1 MVEKSPG
8 AKSSPLH
15 LAIALAVPFSFLLAM
30 DGLLRAL
37 ALSAVVPSA
46 MPAFPV
52 LLLAAG
58 TTEIIAGNRLASRKA
73 TGFLARLRELLL
85 VFIVSYVIQ
94 VVAAGGLHSLVP
106 SLTGVGV
113 IYGTI
118 LVLAQWLMTFA
129 IHTALRERDFFHEL
143 ARGKEGAD
151 LKSFVRE
158 FFDEAGSAVNGVRR
172 VQRSLV
178 VMLVAVFVLLAV
190 GLTAGAPIGPVL
202 LMLALVHEVL
212 AFLGYAALNQVIE
225 EQGLLGDG
233 MRIPPQLLRRRLAAL
248 VAVFVGGM
256 ILALAATGKR
266 SLFPSSVLA
275 DVLEKIGRYFASRM
289 KMNYKVSTGGGEG
302 GAAAQEWDLGIGRSP
317 LFAID
322 QGDTSTS
329 RAVRLISLGV
339 LGAAGLLVLYFI
351 LRPLFSR
358 EGRASLRDAHPLRDL
373 AARGRAILAALRES
387 GRGFVRWLR
396 SPRRTVSRIA
406 RTLLDGVQMAV
417 RQTRADRGPAAGAER
432 QRRQRLARTLREF
445 LRIVRWGEKAGVP
458 FRPSMGPLEYAT
470 ALGGAVGGKRD
481 ELREAARAFEE
492 IVFSNHEIG
501 DNVLGDF
508 YRKVDGIVRQ
518 AAGQG

>member
-1 MVEKSPG
+1 MDEKTLG
-8 AKSSPLH
+8 ARRSPLH
-15 LAIALAVPFSFLLAM
+15 AAIALAVPFSFLLAV

-37 ALSAVVPSA
+37 ALSAVVPEA

-58 TTEIIAGNRLASRKA
+58 TTGTIAGNRLASRKT
-73 TGFLARLRELLL
+73 TGLLARLRELLVVL
-85 VFIVSYVIQ
+85 IVAYAIQ
-94 VVAAGGLHSLVP
+94 VVASGGMRALVP
-106 SLTGVGV
+106 RLKDVAV
-113 IYGTI
+113 IYGTV

-129 IHTALRERDFFHEL
+129 VQAALREREFFNDL
-143 ARGKEGAD
+143 ARGREGAD
-151 LKSFVRE
+151 LKGFVRE
-158 FFDEAGSAVNGVRR
+158 FFDEARNAVDGVRR

-178 VMLVAVFVLLAV
+178 VMQVAVFLLLAV

-233 MRIPPQLLRRRLAAL
+233 MRISPRLLRRRFAAL

-256 ILALAATGKR
+256 ILALAATGRR

-275 DVLEKIGRYFASRM
+275 SVLENIGQYFARRM
-289 KMNYKVSTGGGEG
+289 KMNYKVPTGGGEG
-302 GAAAQEWDLGIGRSP
+302 GGAVQEWDLGVGRSP
-317 LFAID
+317 LFAMD
-322 QGDTSTS
+322 EGSASTS
-329 RAVRLISLGV
+329 PVVRMISLGV

-351 LRPLFSR
+351 VRPLFSR
-358 EGRASLRDAHPLRDL
+358 KGRAALRDAHPLRDL
-373 AARGRAILAALRES
+373 AAKARAILAALRES

-396 SPRRTVSRIA
+396 SPRRTASRIA

-432 QRRQRLARTLREF
+432 ERRRRLARTLREF
-445 LRIVRWGEKAGVP
+445 LRIVRWGEQAGVP

-481 ELREAARAFEE
+481 ELVEAARAFEE
-492 IVFSNHEIG
+492 IVFSNHEVG
-501 DNVLGDF
+501 EGSLGDF
-508 YRKVDGIVRQ
+508 YRRVDGIVRR